1 MIDKLQFML
10 HIAQEE
16 ESMSSHSLWII
27 ALVVFVLPYSESI
40 IPISML

>member
-1 MIDKLQFML
+1 MIDKLLLML
-10 HIAQEE
+10 NIAQKE

-27 ALVVFVLPYSESI
+27 ALVVFVLPYSKSI